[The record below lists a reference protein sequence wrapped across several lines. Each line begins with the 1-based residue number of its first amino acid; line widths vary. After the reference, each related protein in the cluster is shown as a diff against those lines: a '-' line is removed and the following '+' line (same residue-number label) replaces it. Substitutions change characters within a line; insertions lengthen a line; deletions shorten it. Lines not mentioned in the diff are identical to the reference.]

1 MFTDTQ
7 LCIIWIFVSVFMPLY
22 EPINTFF
29 FTKCYS
35 WEKSLVSQCYITETI
50 HGCWALKP
58 AQLVW
63 LLFVKVKGFF
73 WITLCQFFKS
83 AGPRCN
89 RMDWPKNTRIYH
101 SGIWIQ
107 TAEWSDIYLRPPG
120 RIKNQPTN
128 KNNNLKEKNIH
139 IAKLKLA
146 KHAGCAHGGGLLLK
160 DICWLHSL
168 GRPGGEEPGSET
180 CKEIETRRWLLKEH
194 GTRTLAASH
203 SEHEGVKMPPLCFTQ
218 LREPEIQSKDS
229 RQAHCSPGT
238 QISDIDYSFFSL
250 PL

>member
-1 MFTDTQ
+1 
-7 LCIIWIFVSVFMPLY
+7 MPLY
-22 EPINTFF
+22 EPINTVFF
-29 FTKCYS
+29 HKMLFMREVPGFSMLYNGNYS
-35 WEKSLVSQCYITETI
+35 RMLSPKTC
-50 HGCWALKP
+50 
-58 AQLVW
+58 
-63 LLFVKVKGFF
+63 
-73 WITLCQFFKS
+73 S
-83 AGPRCN
+83 AGLTSSLWRLRDSFELLYVSFLN
-89 RMDWPKNTRIYH
+89 QQVRGVIEWTDLRTLEYI
-101 SGIWIQ
+101 IQ
-107 TAEWSDIYLRPPG
+107 AFEFKPLSEAIYLRPPG

-218 LREPEIQSKDS
+218 LREPEIQSKAFTS
-229 RQAHCSPGT
+229 GPLLPRHT
-238 QISDIDYSFFSL
+238 NIRHYSFFSL